1 MSDGAPITFTSDDR
15 FARSVLG
22 VCETLHGSLT
32 GSLEGLPDD
41 EIDAQAEWLAWRITA
56 GWTQTPE
63 SFPLGHHRYDR
74 AVRMLARAT
83 LAMAMTR

>member
-1 MSDGAPITFTSDDR
+1 MSDGAPTAFTPNDR

-22 VCETLHGSLT
+22 VCETIHGSIT
-32 GSLEGLPDD
+32 GSLHGLPDD
-41 EIDAQAEWLAWRITA
+41 EIGAQAEWLAWRITD

-63 SFPLGHHRYDR
+63 SFTLGHHRYDR